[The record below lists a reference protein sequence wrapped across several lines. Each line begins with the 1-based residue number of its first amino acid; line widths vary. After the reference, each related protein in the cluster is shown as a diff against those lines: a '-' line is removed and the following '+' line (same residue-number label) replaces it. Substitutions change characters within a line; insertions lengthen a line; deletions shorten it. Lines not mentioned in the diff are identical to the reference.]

1 MSTVPTCIGVAGDSA
16 FRKVRSSD
24 VSRSGIGSPSSRC
37 DCPVTLAARAD
48 SGLRHWLN
56 GNTALSVF
64 VRQEGASRVPRL
76 KRPLER
82 SSTSM
87 RSTLTRGTAAALLPT
102 LGMLV
107 LAGCGGGDSSSG
119 ASPSPSSSA
128 PSATAT
134 DLPTSTSPGTPNTS
148 SPSNT
153 ADPSGEQADVTIN
166 VTVANG
172 KVNPSGATI
181 KAKAGQTVLV
191 TAVSDAA
198 DELHIHGY

>member
-1 MSTVPTCIGVAGDSA
+1 
-16 FRKVRSSD
+16 
-24 VSRSGIGSPSSRC
+24 
-37 DCPVTLAARAD
+37 
-48 SGLRHWLN
+48 
-56 GNTALSVF
+56 
-64 VRQEGASRVPRL
+64 
-76 KRPLER
+76 
-82 SSTSM
+82 M

-107 LAGCGGGDSSSG
+107 LAGCGGGSSSG
-119 ASPSPSSSA
+119 ASSTPSSSS

-134 DLPTSTSPGTPNTS
+134 DLPTSTTPGTPNTS

-172 KVNPSGATI
+172 KVNPSGATV

-191 TAVSDAA
+191 TAVSDA
-198 DELHIHGY
+198 DEELHIHGYDKELELRPGKPASVKFTANMKGTFEIETHKSGKLVAKLVVS